1 VTVSPKSGWC
11 DLTTEGTQV
20 DYLEF
25 KRTLETL
32 GIADR
37 DFIRGPSQQLINAD
51 SVSGGGGL
59 EFVAS
64 AIHDIKPK
72 DQLEAMLGAQ
82 MAVVHMAAM
91 KFIAQLGVAPE
102 MAYDYVERSVT
113 KLMQTFSTQMLT
125 LKRYRIGGEQKV
137 TVQHVSV
144 GDGGRAIVGPV
155 TQNAIER
162 PADAPALANDRGSA
176 ERLDDNEEARAW
188 RDYEARHPE
197 IEQARELGEAAAHD
211 RARNDAFRK
220 LRR

>member
-155 TQNAIER
+155 TQMPLNGQPTRRLSPMIEDQQSDWTTMKR
-162 PADAPALANDRGSA
+162 
-176 ERLDDNEEARAW
+176 
-188 RDYEARHPE
+188 
-197 IEQARELGEAAAHD
+197 RELGAIM
-211 RARNDAFRK
+211 
-220 LRR
+220 RRGIQR